1 MYTTVPGN
9 VLGLN
14 LHEFRNN
21 RDNPQSI
28 KATRLKISYTQGFC
42 VYRYYEVVL
51 ETNGEKFKILSYLAG
66 ASISSCHVSPRAIF
80 NIVKMVQVCFRRRG
94 Q

>member
-1 MYTTVPGN
+1 MLGWLWKLKGERRAYTTVPGN

-28 KATRLKISYTQGFC
+28 KATWLKISYTQGFC

-51 ETNGEKFKILSYLAG
+51 ETSVEKFKRYY
-66 ASISSCHVSPRAIF
+66 RT
-80 NIVKMVQVCFRRRG
+80 
-94 Q
+94 